1 MAGMS
6 TDTTQSFKNHAK
18 FVPLFHFFA
27 LPVLLVNAMWSLY
40 RAVIG
45 PGWESALAAL
55 VAVALVILAL
65 FGRAFTLTV
74 QDRVIRLEMRLR
86 LRELLPAELT
96 PRIHEF
102 TPAQLVALRF
112 ASDREL
118 PVLARRVLD
127 ERLQD
132 RKAIK
137 QMITDWQADHLRA

>member
-1 MAGMS
+1 MS
-6 TDTTQSFKNHAK
+6 EKPQSFKKHAR

-27 LPVLLVNAMWSLY
+27 FPVVTLNAVWLTVHAF
-40 RAVIG
+40 RN
-45 PGWESALAAL
+45 PGWETAIGALTGWAI
-55 VAVALVILAL
+55 VVGFFLARI
-65 FGRAFTLTV
+65 FALTV

-86 LRELLPAELT
+86 LRELLPPELH

-102 TPAQLVALRF
+102 TRDQLVAMRF

-118 PVLARRVLD
+118 PALARRVLD

-137 QMITDWQADHLRA
+137 ALITDWQADHLRA